1 MQQIARVSEPKGK
14 AADLLGAVK
23 ASLGATPNIFTTM
36 ANAPATLEG
45 FLGFSGAL
53 AKGVLS
59 NEQREAIALAL
70 AGVNSCRYCAAAHTF
85 IGGKSGVDSDELE
98 RNLRGESA
106 EPKTQAVLRFALS
119 IAKSQGHP
127 SSQEL
132 SSMREIGF
140 SDEELIEILS
150 HVALNI
156 FTNYFNES
164 FAVEVDFPPVDLP
177 DTTRE

>member
-1 MQQIARVSEPKGK
+1 MQQIARVSEPEGK
-14 AADLLGAVK
+14 AADLLDAVK

-36 ANAPATLEG
+36 ANAPAVLEG

-70 AGVNSCRYCAAAHTF
+70 AGVNNCRYCAAAHTF
-85 IGGKSGVDSDELE
+85 IGSKSGV
-98 RNLRGESA
+98 A
-106 EPKTQAVLRFALS
+106 
-119 IAKSQGHP
+119 
-127 SSQEL
+127 
-132 SSMREIGF
+132 
-140 SDEELIEILS
+140 SDEELIEVLS

-164 FAVEVDFPPVDLP
+164 FAVEVDFPSVDLP
-177 DTTRE
+177 ETTRI